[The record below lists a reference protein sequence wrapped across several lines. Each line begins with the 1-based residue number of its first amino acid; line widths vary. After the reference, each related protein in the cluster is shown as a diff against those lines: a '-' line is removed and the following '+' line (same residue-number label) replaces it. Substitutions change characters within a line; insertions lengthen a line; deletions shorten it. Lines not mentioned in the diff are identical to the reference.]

1 LHAFLASYLAKAEL
15 LVEKQVLDGVAGLGL
30 EPGEM
35 VALHYGKF
43 GGWSDDE
50 LVGKSSDQESIDL
63 HVINTDQASTDSLP
77 FRQLD
82 PPIGQPASRTLIEF
96 RRVW

>member
-1 LHAFLASYLAKAEL
+1 MVNVCRVTHSGFRFWVSQHISSLHAFLASYLAKAEL

-43 GGWSDDE
+43 GG
-50 LVGKSSDQESIDL
+50 
-63 HVINTDQASTDSLP
+63 
-77 FRQLD
+77 
-82 PPIGQPASRTLIEF
+82 
-96 RRVW
+96 